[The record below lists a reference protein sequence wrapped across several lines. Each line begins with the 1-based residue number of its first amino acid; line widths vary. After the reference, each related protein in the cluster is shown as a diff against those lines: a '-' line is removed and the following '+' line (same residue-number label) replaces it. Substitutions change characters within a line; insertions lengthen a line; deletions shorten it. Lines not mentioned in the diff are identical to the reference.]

1 LQSERY
7 LEKLESS
14 LGGILI
20 DDYKLNDDIN
30 LSSSII
36 ESFSFVSN
44 KHCDVIGGRI
54 YITPLLFY
62 NDTKSFCRD
71 KRQMPI
77 YFGFP
82 KQEKYNYIEIL
93 QDIK

>member
-1 LQSERY
+1 MVRENGWECQFKKHYEALNFRRAKSSLQSERY

-44 KHCDVIGGRI
+44 KHCDVIGGKI

-62 NDTKSFCRD
+62 NDTK
-71 KRQMPI
+71 
-77 YFGFP
+77 
-82 KQEKYNYIEIL
+82 IL
-93 QDIK
+93 L

>member
-1 LQSERY
+1 
-7 LEKLESS
+7 
-14 LGGILI
+14 LGGSI

-30 LSSSII
+30 RLII

-54 YITPLLFY
+54 YITHCCFIMIQKILLE
-62 NDTKSFCRD
+62 N

-82 KQEKYNYIEIL
+82 KRENNINIELL